1 MTQDGFTVWF
11 VGLTGSGKSTLA
23 ERLRDD
29 LTRRGQAVEL
39 LDAGKIRQQLNR
51 DLGFTRHD
59 VETNLK
65 RIGYECGMLNR
76 NGVVAIVAAISPYR
90 DVREEIRAEVGR
102 WVEVYCRC
110 SMDALL
116 QRDSKGLLQQAQE
129 GKLENVAGINA
140 PFDEPIKPEIL
151 LNTDVESPGD
161 CSAKI
166 LTTLEMLGYLEPA
179 EPAGYSPQEEELIR
193 QRLQDLGYL

>member
-1 MTQDGFTVWF
+1 MTQEGFTVWF

-29 LTRRGQAVEL
+29 LARRGRAAEL

-51 DLGFTRHD
+51 DLGFTRDD
-59 VETNLK
+59 VEKNLK
-65 RIGYECGMLNR
+65 RIGYECKLLNR

-90 DVREEIRAEVGR
+90 DVRDAVRADVGR
-102 WVEVYCRC
+102 WVEIYCRC
-110 SMDALL
+110 SMDTLL
-116 QRDSKGLLQQAQE
+116 NRDTKGLLQQAQD
-129 GKLENVAGINA
+129 GKLDNVAGINA
-140 PFDEPIKPEIL
+140 PFDEPIKPEVL
-151 LNTDVESPGD
+151 LNTDTESPDD

-166 LTTLEMLGYLEPA
+166 LTTLEMLGYLEQVKPA
-179 EPAGYSPQEEELIR
+179 TYSKREEELIR